1 MNKKD
6 YLIIVLKVII
16 YTCTLL
22 LSVLGVAAI
31 TSCATERDTSIQGVT
46 TIVTTD
52 TTRIN
57 HSTIFKIK

>member
-16 YTCTLL
+16 YACTLF
-22 LSVLGVAAI
+22 LSVLGVAAV
-31 TSCATERDTSIQGVT
+31 TSCATERDTTIKGVT

-52 TTRIN
+52 TTFIN
-57 HSTIFKIK
+57 HSTIFKLK

>member
-6 YLIIVLKVII
+6 YLIIVLRVII
-16 YTCTLL
+16 YACTLL
-22 LSVLGVAAI
+22 LSVLGVASI
-31 TSCATERDTSIQGVT
+31 TSCATERDASIQGVT